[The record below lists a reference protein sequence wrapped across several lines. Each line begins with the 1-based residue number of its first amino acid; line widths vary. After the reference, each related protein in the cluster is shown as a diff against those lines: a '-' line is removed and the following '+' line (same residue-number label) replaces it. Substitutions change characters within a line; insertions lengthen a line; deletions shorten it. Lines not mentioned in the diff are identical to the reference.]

1 MDDEFLQGL
10 LALHPD
16 WYERYARRAAA
27 AGARG
32 AHTDTEVRAI
42 AGTVLQD
49 SDGPEWDAIEGTR
62 FPRPLTVNG
71 VAILPLYGLLATS
84 LPWYQRGT
92 STEAFAM
99 QLLAALDDS
108 SVREIVIRIDS
119 PGGTALGCSELAD
132 LIYRSRERKPITAFV
147 VNGMMCS
154 AAYCI
159 GSAAG
164 KIYATVSSEIG
175 SIGVIWAH
183 YDLTGM
189 AEQAG
194 VKVSLLAIPQDKAI
208 GYDQKP
214 MTDADK
220 AKLVATWLQ
229 PCYTLFVDTVARN
242 RAVSADKVKS
252 DYGRGLT
259 FLAAQAAEVGMIDGV
274 RDWHEFLQGLVG
286 RQAAIDSM
294 GGSEDPPQF
303 LKEERQMKFSAK
315 LKAIM
320 LAAGILET
328 MDADDAVCAMAFR
341 VWCTARGETVPTEE
355 DAAFA
360 LVRGSLNQAAKPQT
374 LPAQTAPPP
383 AAVAPQVDVQA
394 EVARALAAESARQ
407 SAIRTRA
414 ALLTSQLGLDVPE
427 QEVQAALGNQT
438 ITAERFSEQVLASAQ
453 QTNRP
458 VGRIE
463 NGPAALD
470 KFTSAAATAILM
482 RAGPDLARTAAGA
495 GANQTRAAEQAQQL
509 TQGQAVDQTAV
520 RQVAGMSWLQIAQES
535 VRLSGRRPQTNSDEA
550 WATAF
555 LQMAGDNR
563 LNQFAVGHPGIEGG
577 LMQSAPIHGPGNF
590 PNLMGLVAQQTS
602 YFAINVAPVS
612 YWRWAT
618 RHDDALNFNPQ
629 EILQFYGST
638 RLDEHVDTHPPG
650 QASFNEQA
658 AWIQVNQYS
667 KGAKLSSRMI
677 IQNQL
682 STFLR
687 MLVQFQIAV
696 ERTVNE
702 LVVNHLISNT
712 ACPFDGVALFH
723 NASHANDR
731 TSGNPP
737 SIDENK
743 QMRILLA
750 QQTIPGDSLE
760 AGLTFDFALYGS
772 ENINAAELQYLPAY
786 RVVPASQSDVN
797 QFTGRV
803 EPIYEPLLSAG
814 DPVWYA
820 GSRSPMVVGILYS
833 FLAGSGPGGRRVTYF
848 DPATQCQSFDYY
860 VEAGSALVNYQPY
873 ARNAGTGAT

>member
-32 AHTDTEVRAI
+32 AHADRDVRAG
-42 AGTVLQD
+42 AGTAQHD
-49 SDGPEWDAIEGTR
+49 DGPEWDAIEGTR

-119 PGGTALGCSELAD
+119 PGGTALGCSELSD
-132 LIYRSRERKPITAFV
+132 LIHRSRDRKPITAFV

-220 AKLVATWLQ
+220 GKLVATWLQ

-294 GGSEDPPQF
+294 GGSDDPPQF
-303 LKEERQMKFSAK
+303 LKGARQMKFSAK

-360 LVRGSLNQAAKPQT
+360 LVRGSLTQAKPPTTPPQT
-374 LPAQTAPPP
+374 PTPLP
-383 AAVAPQVDVQA
+383 AVAPQVDVQA
-394 EVARALAAESARQ
+394 EVARALAAEGARQ

-414 ALLTSQLGLDVPE
+414 ALLTSQLGLEIADE
-427 QEVQAALGNQT
+427 TMQAALGNQT
-438 ITAERFSEQVLASAQ
+438 ITAERFSEQVLATAQ
-453 QTNRP
+453 QSNRP

-470 KFTSAAATAILM
+470 KFTAAAATAILM
-482 RAGPDLARTAAGA
+482 RSGPDLARIAAGA
-495 GANQTRAAEQAQQL
+495 GANQTRASEQAQQMA
-509 TQGQAVDQTAV
+509 QGQAVDQTAV
-520 RQVAGMSWLQIAQES
+520 RQVANMSWLQIAQES

-550 WATAF
+550 WANEF
-555 LQMAGDNR
+555 LQLAGSNR
-563 LNQFAVGHPGIEGG
+563 LNAFAVGHPGIEGG
-577 LMQSAPIHGPGNF
+577 LMASAPIHGPGSF

-612 YWRWAT
+612 YWKWAT

-650 QASFNEQA
+650 QATFNEQA

-667 KGAKLSSRMI
+667 KGAKLSARMI

-687 MLVQFQIAV
+687 MLVQFQIAI

-702 LVVNHLISNT
+702 LVVNHLIDNT
-712 ACPFDGVALFH
+712 ACPFDSVALFH
-723 NASHANDR
+723 SNHANIQG
-731 TSGNPP
+731 TGYPP
-737 SIDENK
+737 SIAQNK
-743 QMRILLA
+743 AMRLLLA
-750 QQTIPGDSLE
+750 QQTIPGDATE

-772 ENINAAELQYLPAY
+772 ENINAAELQYMPAY
-786 RVVPASQSDVN
+786 RVVPGQQSDVN

-803 EPIYEPLLSAG
+803 EPIYEPLLSAA

-873 ARNAGTGAT
+873 ARNSGTGASA